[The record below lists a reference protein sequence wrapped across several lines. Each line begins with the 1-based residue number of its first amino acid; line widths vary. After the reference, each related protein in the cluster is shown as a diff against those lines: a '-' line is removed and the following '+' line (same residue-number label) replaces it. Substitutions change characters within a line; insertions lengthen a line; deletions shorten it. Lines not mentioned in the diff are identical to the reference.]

1 LKADNIHIKT
11 ALMKMTIKLM
21 MKMTNIKESS
31 AIVTRTTREKLED
44 NITTTCA
51 VKNTLHKW
59 RQRGTE
65 NIRSLKI

>member
-44 NITTTCA
+44 NHEMA
-51 VKNTLHKW
+51 
-59 RQRGTE
+59 E
-65 NIRSLKI
+65 LKR